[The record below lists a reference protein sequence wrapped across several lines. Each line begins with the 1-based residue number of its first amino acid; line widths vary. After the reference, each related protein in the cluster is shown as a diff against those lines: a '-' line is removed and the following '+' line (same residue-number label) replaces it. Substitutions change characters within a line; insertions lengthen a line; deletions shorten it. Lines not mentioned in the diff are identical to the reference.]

1 MTTTFTARRNRLI
14 QNKCEEHFEYVNTK
28 AVELALK
35 ARDISKKNILVAG
48 GLPNQNQ
55 TYSANLG
62 DDLNLIEKNF
72 YDQAKLLKSN
82 IDFFYLDVMGSGKE
96 CEIALKTIKSFN
108 LPVLVG
114 VHIKKDG
121 KLPSGE
127 NISDIVKK
135 YKEENWLGIIAACV
149 HPESYEIII
158 KELKNSDISYGF
170 KLNAFKNIPDDYGVS
185 STALGVKVEIPLKS
199 WGKERTLLKVN
210 FTNL

>member
-1 MTTTFTARRNRLI
+1 M
-14 QNKCEEHFEYVNTK
+14 Y
-28 AVELALK
+28 
-35 ARDISKKNILVAG
+35 ISRKN
-48 GLPNQNQ
+48 
-55 TYSANLG
+55 
-62 DDLNLIEKNF
+62 
-72 YDQAKLLKSN
+72 
-82 IDFFYLDVMGSGKE
+82 
-96 CEIALKTIKSFN
+96 
-108 LPVLVG
+108 
-114 VHIKKDG
+114 G

-170 KLNAFKNIPDDYGVS
+170 KLNAFKIFLTIMEY
-185 STALGVKVEIPLKS
+185 LQLRFGVKVEIPLKS